1 MTDAKTLVSNVA
13 KKDYDNSIV
22 GSAYGIVLQAN
33 EKENV
38 CDILYVKE
46 SKRLIHKENTE
57 VLIRDKNDNW
67 FPKQGD
73 LVKTQGSNNNDPVI
87 IGELIRDY
95 ARDAK
100 DLRNLNLDVL
110 PGVPGTIRNNI
121 DD

>member
-1 MTDAKTLVSNVA
+1 MDAKTLVSNVA

-22 GSAYGIVLQAN
+22 GSAYGIVLQTN

-57 VLIRDKNDNW
+57 VQIRDKNDNW

-73 LVKTQGSNNNDPVI
+73 LVKTQGSNNNDPI
-87 IGELIRDY
+87 IVGELIRDY

-100 DLRNLNLDVL
+100 DLRNLKLDTL
-110 PGVPGTIRNNI
+110 PDTSSIVRNSV
-121 DD
+121 D